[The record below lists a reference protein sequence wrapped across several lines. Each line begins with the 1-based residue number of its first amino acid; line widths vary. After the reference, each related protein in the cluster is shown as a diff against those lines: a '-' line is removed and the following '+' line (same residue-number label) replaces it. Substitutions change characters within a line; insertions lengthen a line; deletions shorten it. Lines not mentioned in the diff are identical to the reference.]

1 MPTISKRQTLLRWMF
16 LAVGLL
22 LLFGGNLP
30 FRTVSENV
38 SEMLYPDR
46 PDAQRLFLNICAT
59 VNLLGATLSLIT
71 AWGIRRQRRWARGC
85 GIAASLVLLVL
96 FPLASLAGMLGL
108 HLSMSQPLETSPVV
122 ARVQAAEKAALAKKS
137 KDFWIAGRQSRWQGF
152 VLGILGIAGFLALC
166 AVSFYALQLKM
177 TGWNLGWIFLPVFLL
192 IDVTV
197 HEFGHVAAA
206 WALKNRLRTVNIGPF
221 TFRDFGRGP
230 QFHFDWRRLFHA
242 TGFVSST
249 PAPGPHF
256 RARFIAQ
263 VAGGPAAAFLN
274 GLVMACVFL
283 ALPDTRL
290 QALWWFPGFLSVI
303 AFFDVVMNLV
313 PLGYSDGAMIFH
325 LALLTRRGQALLSR
339 IHAERSREESE
350 ALHNRAEFDKA
361 EQVWTTAL
369 EDAAK
374 GGEGNALL
382 VASCHE
388 YLARTKRA
396 IGDWAGTEAESRTCL
411 SFEAEC
417 ACENSLAINAWAHL
431 QRAAFAR
438 HRVLEVGRAYPP
450 LLAALEEDR
459 RKVGDRVESAVLRVM
474 LGRAHI
480 AAANFEKALEEA
492 LRAIEIIPAG
502 NDRMI
507 LAAEAWSIRAQ
518 AEFALGR
525 TLPSLE
531 SANQAAALLRSPQI
545 PAERRTFAWHD
556 LACLG
561 ADLFFQGDSQLAPQL
576 IREAI
581 PHLKN
586 AGALDTCACH
596 RIQLASICREL
607 GDYRQAWDCLPAE
620 DGLSAVRLRDLL
632 AERARL
638 HLASGSPETA
648 VADCERLLQLWQSE
662 PLEHAVVQALF
673 AQAFLASGNADA
685 ARSLASQAI
694 DVLGPARHVDAAS
707 ALMTLGHMDEA
718 RNIIERDLLLS
729 RASKDRRLKAL
740 KREPALA

>member
-1 MPTISKRQTLLRWMF
+1 MPTISKRPTRLRWMF
-16 LAVGLL
+16 LAVGLM
-22 LLFGGNLP
+22 LLFGLNLP

-38 SEMLYPDR
+38 SEMLYPGR
-46 PDAQRLFLNICAT
+46 PAAQRLFVNICAM

-71 AWGIRRQRRWARGC
+71 AWGIRRQRRWARWC
-85 GIAASLVLLVL
+85 GIATSLILLVL
-96 FPLASLAGMLGL
+96 FPLATLAGMIGL
-108 HLSMSQPLETSPVV
+108 QVLISRPLETSPAV
-122 ARVQAAEKAALAKKS
+122 ARAAEKAALAKKS
-137 KDFWIAGRQSRWQGF
+137 KDYWIIGRQSQLQGF
-152 VLGILGIAGFLALC
+152 VLGILGIAALISLNG
-166 AVSFYALQLKM
+166 VSAYARHLHM

-192 IDVTV
+192 IDVTI
-197 HEFGHVAAA
+197 HEFGHVTAA
-206 WALKNRLRTVNIGPF
+206 WALNNRLRMVNIGPF

-242 TGFVSST
+242 RGFVSSVR
-249 PAPGPHF
+249 APGPHF
-256 RARFIAQ
+256 RVRFIAE

-283 ALPDTRL
+283 LLPGTRL
-290 QALWWFPGFLSVI
+290 QALWWIPGFLSVI
-303 AFFDVVMNLV
+303 AFSDVVINLV
-313 PLGYSDGAMIFH
+313 PLGYSDGSMMFH
-325 LALLTRRGQALLSR
+325 LALMTRRGRVLLSR

-361 EQVWTTAL
+361 ESLWNTTI

-374 GGEGNALL
+374 CGEGNALL
-382 VASCHE
+382 VAFCHE

-396 IGDWAGTEAESRTCL
+396 IGDWAGTEAESRACL

-417 ACENSLAINAWAHL
+417 ACEDSLAINAWAHL

-438 HRVLEVGRAYPP
+438 HRVLEVGLAYPP
-450 LLAALEEDR
+450 LLTALEEHR
-459 RKVGDRVESAVLRVM
+459 QKVGDRLETAVLSVM

-480 AAANFEKALEEA
+480 AAADFEKALEEA
-492 LRAIEIIPAG
+492 MRAIEIIPAG

-518 AEFALGR
+518 AELALGR
-525 TLPSLE
+525 TQPSLE

-545 PAERRTFAWHD
+545 PAERRTLAWHD

-561 ADLFFQGDSQLAPQL
+561 ADLFFQGDSQFAPQL

-586 AGALDTCACH
+586 AGALDTCARH
-596 RIQLASICREL
+596 RIQLASISREL
-607 GDYRQAWDCLPAE
+607 GDYREAWDCLPAE
-620 DGLSAVRLRDLL
+620 HGLSAVRLRDLL

-648 VADCERLLQLWQSE
+648 VADCERLLPLWQSE
-662 PLEHAVVQALF
+662 PLEHAAVQALF
-673 AQAFLASGNADA
+673 AQACLASGNADA
-685 ARSLASQAI
+685 ARSLASRAI
-694 DVLGPARHVDAAS
+694 DVLGPAGHVDAAS
-707 ALMTLGHMDEA
+707 ARMTLGQMDEA
-718 RNIIERDLLLS
+718 RNIIERDPLLS
-729 RASKDRRLKAL
+729 RASKDRRLQAL

>member
-1 MPTISKRQTLLRWMF
+1 MF
-16 LAVGLL
+16 LGVGLL

-46 PDAQRLFLNICAT
+46 PDAQRLFNNICAM

-71 AWGIRRQRRWARGC
+71 AWGIRRQRGWARGC
-85 GIAASLVLLVL
+85 GIAASLVLVLL
-96 FPLASLAGMLGL
+96 FPLASLAGMFGL
-108 HLSMSQPLETSPVV
+108 YLLSEPLETKAAAV
-122 ARVQAAEKAALAKKS
+122 RVKAAEKAALARKS
-137 KDFWIAGRQSRWQGF
+137 KDFWIAGRHSGWQGL
-152 VLGILGIAGFLALC
+152 VLGILGIAALIVLG
-166 AVSFYALQLKM
+166 AVGGYAEYLHM

-197 HEFGHVAAA
+197 HEFGHVAVA
-206 WALKNRLRTVNIGPF
+206 WALNHRLRAVNIGPF
-221 TFRDFGRGP
+221 TFRDFGRGR

-242 TGFVSST
+242 AGFVSSV
-249 PAPGPHF
+249 PAPGPHL
-256 RARFIAQ
+256 RVKFIAIL
-263 VAGGPAAAFLN
+263 AGGPAAAFLN

-303 AFFDVVMNLV
+303 AFFDVMMNLV
-313 PLGYSDGAMIFH
+313 PLGYSDGSMMFH
-325 LALLTRRGQALLSR
+325 LTLLTSRGHALLSR
-339 IHAERSREESE
+339 IQAERTREESA

-361 EQVWTTAL
+361 ETLWTAAI

-374 GGEGNALL
+374 GGPGNALL

-388 YLARTKRA
+388 YLARTRRA
-396 IGDWAGTEAESRTCL
+396 MGDWAGTEAASRACL

-417 ACENSLAINAWAHL
+417 AFEETLAINAWSHL
-431 QRAAFAR
+431 QCAAFAR
-438 HRVLEVGRAYPP
+438 HRVLEVGRAYAP
-450 LLAALEEDR
+450 LLAVIEEQR
-459 RKVGDRVESAVLRVM
+459 QKVGDRVERAVFSVM

-480 AAANFEKALEEA
+480 AAASFEKALEEA
-492 LRAIEIIPAG
+492 LRAIEMIPAG

-525 TLPSLE
+525 TESSRE
-531 SANQAAALLRSPQI
+531 SANQAAGLLRSAEI
-545 PAERRTFAWHD
+545 PADRRTFAWHE

-561 ADLFFQGDSQLAPQL
+561 ADLFFQGDSQLAPEL

-581 PHLKN
+581 PHLED
-586 AGALDTCACH
+586 AGAHDTCARH
-596 RIQLASICREL
+596 RIQLACICREL
-607 GDYRQAWDCLPAE
+607 GDYQQAWDCLPGE

-638 HLASGSPETA
+638 HLASGSSEAA
-648 VADCERLLQLWQSE
+648 VADCERLLPLWQRE
-662 PLEHAVVQALF
+662 PLEHAAVQALL
-673 AQAFLASGNADA
+673 AEALLASGNVEA
-685 ARSLASQAI
+685 ARSLAEQAI
-694 DVLGPARHVDAAS
+694 DVLVPARHVDAVS
-707 ALMTLGHMDEA
+707 GLVILGQMDEA
-718 RNIIERDLLLS
+718 RKIIEQDLLLS
-729 RASKDRRLKAL
+729 RTSKDRWLKAL
-740 KREPALA
+740 KRELALAD